1 MKNLGC
7 AAGSIAVLL
16 AGSALAQAP
25 ATPAYPVKPVRIL
38 VGFAPGGGIDIVA
51 RIYAQRLTDSVGQSF
66 IVDNRSG
73 AGGTI
78 ATDTLAKAPP
88 DGYTLIMVSVT
99 HSINASL
106 YSKLPYDTIKAFTP
120 VTPAALQADVIAVH
134 PSLPVKSVRE
144 LVALAKTK
152 PGDVSY
158 AHAGNGTLMHV
169 GMELFLSMAGIKMLA
184 VPYNGSGPSTVAT
197 LGGQVPVL
205 STSLPPSLPHAKAG
219 KLRILAVTTAQRTPL
234 APEYP
239 TVDEAAGLKGY
250 EAVVWIGLLAPAGT
264 PATVVNKL
272 NADVERLQ
280 QTRELREQMAKQG
293 TDPYRDTPAGFAELI
308 RKDVAKWGKIVH
320 DTGLK
325 AE

>member
-1 MKNLGC
+1 MSHFPTILAC
-7 AAGSIAVLL
+7 AAVLVS
-16 AGSALAQAP
+16 GSALAAES
-25 ATPAYPVKPVRIL
+25 ADKYPSRPVRLIT
-38 VGFAPGGGIDIVA
+38 GSPGSTSDQIA
-51 RIYAQRLTDSVGQSF
+51 RFTAQKLTERLGQQF
-66 IVDNRSG
+66 IVDNRPG

-78 ATDTLAKAPP
+78 ATDLVAKAPP

-106 YSKLPYDTIKAFTP
+106 YSKLPYDSVKSFAAVTP
-120 VTPAALQADVIAVH
+120 VALQADVIAVH
-134 PSLPVKSVRE
+134 PSLPVKTVRE
-144 LVALAKTK
+144 LIALAKSK

-169 GMELFLSMAGIKMLA
+169 GMELFLSMAGVRMLA
-184 VPYNGSGPSTVAT
+184 VPYNGSGPSTLAT

-239 TVDEAAGLKGY
+239 TVEEAAGLKGY
-250 EAVVWIGLLAPAGT
+250 EAVVWIGLLAPAAT
-264 PATVVNKL
+264 PPSVVNKL
-272 NADVERLQ
+272 NADVERVQ
-280 QTRELREQMAKQG
+280 QTRELREQMSKQG
-293 TDPYRDTPAGFAELI
+293 TDPYRDSPAQFADLI
-308 RKDVAKWGKIVH
+308 RNDVAKWGRIVH

-325 AE
+325 SE

>member
-1 MKNLGC
+1 MKMLSC
-7 AAGSIAVLL
+7 AAGAVLVL
-16 AGSALAQAP
+16 FAGDALAQASG
-25 ATPAYPVKPVRIL
+25 APAYPSKPVRIL

-51 RIYAQRLTDSVGQSF
+51 RIYAQRLTDAVGQSF
-66 IVDNRSG
+66 IVDNRPG

-78 ATDTLAKAPP
+78 ATDMLAKAPP

-106 YSKLPYDTIKAFTP
+106 YAKLPYDTVKAFSAVTP
-120 VTPAALQADVIAVH
+120 VALQADVIAVH
-134 PSLPVKSVRE
+134 PSLPVKSLRD
-144 LVALAKTK
+144 LIGLAKSK
-152 PGDVSY
+152 PGEVSY

-169 GMELFLSMAGIKMLA
+169 GMELFLSMAGVKMLA

-219 KLRILAVTTAQRTPL
+219 KLRLLAVTTAQRTPL

-239 TVDEAAGLKGY
+239 TVEEAAGLKGY

-264 PATVVNKL
+264 PAAVVNRL

-280 QTRELREQMAKQG
+280 HTRELREQMAKQG

-308 RKDVAKWGKIVH
+308 RNDVVKWGKIVQE
-320 DTGLK
+320 TGLK